1 MRTALT
7 TTCSRRA
14 FALAAVVATVAFAAL
29 GGAQTAQAAGPG
41 TFEFTSSKGECH
53 QTLDSALI
61 IVAPAI
67 NVYGLTTSS
76 DWVHV
81 WYRLV
86 DLAGNGQTQWIEKP
100 WATAS
105 STAPARFGTTQITRG
120 IWNTY
125 SRMQFFVQ
133 YYSNGQYTQ
142 YAQSTLQLY
151 DTYGFG
157 GPLLNKT
164 YNGVKTACYR

>member
-41 TFEFTSSKGECH
+41 TFEFRSSRGLCE
-53 QTLDSALI
+53 QTLQQTLI
-61 IVAPAI
+61 ITAPAI
-67 NVYGLTTSS
+67 NVYGLTSSS

-86 DLAGNGQTQWIEKP
+86 DDYGIAQTQWGFKG
-100 WATAS
+100 AKTAS
-105 STAPARFGTTQITRG
+105 STAPAYFAATEITRG
-120 IWNTY
+120 NWNKY
-125 SRMQFFVQ
+125 SRVHFFVQ
-133 YYSNGQYTQ
+133 YFSQGVITRT
-142 YAQSTLQLY
+142 AQSTLALY

-157 GPLLNKT
+157 GVLFGKT
-164 YNGVKTACYR
+164 YDGVKSACFG